1 MPRLGIDR
9 KINPAAA
16 TVDLH
21 IHSTHSDGVMTPA
34 QIVQQAVELK
44 LTTISLTDHDTVSGV
59 EELISAAGNRLEAV
73 PAVELSS
80 IHNDLD
86 IHILGYYID
95 HRSSDLL
102 AFLHEFKIFRAERV
116 KKILANLSKDGVILD
131 YERVKSLA
139 QNGSLGRPHIA
150 EALKESGYVNSISE
164 AFVRY
169 LGYHSPYY
177 EPKKDITP
185 KEIIRKIKGW
195 KGIPVVA
202 HPGSMISTGL
212 IYQLIMDGCAGIEVW
227 HPEHSKRQEQELI
240 ELAIKNG
247 LIMTGGS
254 DYHGYRSGN
263 QIGRW
268 GCRESDMEQLRK
280 HRKLYG

>member
-1 MPRLGIDR
+1 
-9 KINPAAA
+9 
-16 TVDLH
+16 
-21 IHSTHSDGVMTPA
+21 MTPA

-44 LTTISLTDHDTVSGV
+44 MTTISLTDHDTVSGV
-59 EELISAAGNRLEAV
+59 EELIKVAWNRLEAV

-80 IHNDLD
+80 IYNDLD

-102 AFLHEFKIFRAERV
+102 AYLDEFKIFRAERV
-116 KKILANLSKDGVILD
+116 KKILANLSIDGVKLD

-150 EALKESGYVNSISE
+150 EALKESGYVSSINE

-185 KEIIRKIKGW
+185 KEIIRKIKCW
-195 KGIPVVA
+195 KGIPVIA
-202 HPGSMISTGL
+202 HPGVIISTGL

-227 HPEHSKRQEQELI
+227 HPEHSKRQEQELS

-268 GCRESDMEQLRK
+268 GCRESDMDELRK